1 MSLSDEQKEL
11 IDEMEGLDNQS
22 RYWSTR
28 ISDAAI
34 GESKL
39 IDVIRER
46 TRFDRREFARMRPS
60 APGEDSGDVREDQGT
75 GTGEEQSDIETPL
88 PLPAEQS
95 QGSAEITGT

>member
-1 MSLSDEQKEL
+1 MILSDEQKEL

-46 TRFDRREFARMRPS
+46 TRFDRREFERMRPP
-60 APGEDSGDVREDQGT
+60 APGEDPGDVREDQGT
-75 GTGEEQSDIETPL
+75 GAGAEQPDSEAPL
-88 PLPAEQS
+88 PLPIEQ
-95 QGSAEITGT
+95 GEGGTEATGT